1 MRVGTG
7 SQRTW
12 GGRELDGQIASL
24 LYTLHRGMGHDDA
37 TARSTALQGLA
48 LLKREIGSARVYLA
62 RNLDP
67 EIARPMAKLL
77 RDQGKTIREIAR
89 AMGISQ
95 RTAYRLLSDCQNGAE
110 MAVSGVPA

>member
-1 MRVGTG
+1 MRTGTG
-7 SQRTW
+7 GAQTW

-67 EIARPMAKLL
+67 EIARPMALLL
-77 RDQGKTIREIAR
+77 REQGKSLAEIAR
-89 AMGISQ
+89 AMAIS
-95 RTAYRLLSDCQNGAE
+95 RTTAWRL
-110 MAVSGVPA
+110 VSGLGRNGTPDVPA